1 MLTELRDVVAAQ
13 SASPA
18 LAQSELETGMS
29 CSAGVATVESGQLVA
44 NGSTT
49 SSSVLLVGI
58 SQNRCAQNRMVC
70 ARQPARQPFTRAARN
85 RQGDAMTL
93 GSEQIVT
100 FRSRVAFPDD

>member
-18 LAQSELETGMS
+18 LRQSELLTEMPY
-29 CSAGVATVESGQLVA
+29 SAGVATAESGHLVA

-58 SQNRCAQNRMVC
+58 SQNR
-70 ARQPARQPFTRAARN
+70 PA
-85 RQGDAMTL
+85 
-93 GSEQIVT
+93 T
-100 FRSRVAFPDD
+100 FEHLP